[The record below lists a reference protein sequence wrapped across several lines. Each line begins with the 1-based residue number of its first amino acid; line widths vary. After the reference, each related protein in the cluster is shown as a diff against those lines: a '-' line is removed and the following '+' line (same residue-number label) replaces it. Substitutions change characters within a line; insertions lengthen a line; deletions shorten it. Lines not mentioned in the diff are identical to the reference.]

1 MGKVKI
7 GIVGFG
13 RMGMTHYSII
23 NTHPDVEI
31 VSVADTSKVLLDVL
45 KKYIEG
51 IKIYTDYKQLIDES
65 KPDGIIICTPPHLHY
80 SVIKYAYE
88 KGVHVFCEKPFT
100 ADYQQAKELSEL
112 FRNSNLVN
120 QIGYANRE
128 RDVFNEMKK
137 HLNNQLIG
145 NIYHYKAQMMSSAII
160 KKTTDNS
167 WRDKKENGGGVVY
180 EMASH
185 LIDMTHYFFGSP
197 QKIIGSSAC
206 KIFSN
211 NVDDMITSNFIY
223 GNGITGSIYVNWSDP
238 SYRKASLSFEILGDK
253 GKMVGDFYGYKIFL
267 NQDNK
272 DLNLRQGWNTFNLT
286 DIYKPVPFY
295 VRGNEFTAQLYR
307 FVDLIT
313 GKEKKNLCDFSEAL
327 KVHRVIDEIDKDLNL
342 NKIENNGKD

>member
-1 MGKVKI
+1 MSKI
-7 GIVGFG
+7 KISIIGFG

-45 KKYIEG
+45 KKYVAG
-51 IKIYTDYKQLIDES
+51 IQVYSDYQQLIDES
-65 KPDGIIICTPPHLHY
+65 KPDGIIVCTPPHLHY

-88 KGVHVFCEKPFT
+88 KGIHVFCEKPFT

-137 HLNNQLIG
+137 HLDNHLIG
-145 NIYHYKAQMMSSAII
+145 KIYHYKAQMMSSAII
-160 KKTTDNS
+160 KPTKDNS
-167 WRDKKENGGGVVY
+167 WRDKKENGGGVIY

-185 LIDMTHYFFGSP
+185 LIDMTHYFFGLP
-197 QKIIGSSAC
+197 QKIVGSSATQV
-206 KIFSN
+206 FSQ
-211 NVDDMITSNFIY
+211 NVDDVVNATFLY
-223 GNGITGSIYVNWSDP
+223 KNGIDGAIYVNWSDP
-238 SYRKASLSFEILGDK
+238 SYRKPSISFEILGDK
-253 GKMVGDFYGYKIFL
+253 GKIVGDFYGYKIFL
-267 NQDNK
+267 NETNSDC
-272 DLNLRQGWNTFNLT
+272 NLRQGWTTFNLT

-307 FVDLIT
+307 FADLIS
-313 GKEKKNLCDFSEAL
+313 GKEKENRCDFTEATKVHLVIEEINKNL
-327 KVHRVIDEIDKDLNL
+327 VL
-342 NKIENNGKD
+342 NKIER